1 MTTFERYFISDK
13 KTHKE
18 KKNQYYSRREK
29 AEIAEKFLTE
39 FGLDPDSGHI
49 INGHTPVKEK
59 EGGNPIKADGKLIV
73 IVGGLS
79 LVYHSTTG
87 IAGYTLLYK
96 SYGMQLVA
104 HQEFNSKVNVLE
116 NEADV
121 LSVRRIVD
129 EEVERKKVKDTIIG
143 KRLKYEI
150 SMLKQLMK

>member
-1 MTTFERYFISDK
+1 
-13 KTHKE
+13 
-18 KKNQYYSRREK
+18 
-29 AEIAEKFLTE
+29 
-39 FGLDPDSGHI
+39 
-49 INGHTPVKEK
+49 
-59 EGGNPIKADGKLIV
+59 
-73 IVGGLS
+73 
-79 LVYHSTTG
+79 
-87 IAGYTLLYK
+87 
-96 SYGMQLVA
+96 MQLVA